1 MPGDGSPPRSSSS
14 RSSIEAP
21 PGHDPL
27 TLKYDRN
34 VTHYEVLGVDRTASP
49 AAIRS
54 AYLARAR
61 AAHPD
66 LQTDARRRADAEVEM
81 RRLNEAWSVLGHED
95 RRLAYDAALHDR
107 AWRDR
112 PANSPSPG
120 FVPIVDDD
128 TDYAAL
134 LDDTPVDGTRVPR
147 WLQLL
152 PVVALGLAILSL
164 CAGLVATFPPLI
176 ALGGISLVVSILG
189 FLAAPV
195 FAVMASYQQER
206 E

>member
-1 MPGDGSPPRSSSS
+1 M
-14 RSSIEAP
+14 
-21 PGHDPL
+21 
-27 TLKYDRN
+27 
-34 VTHYEVLGVDRTASP
+34 THYDALGVAQGAS
-49 AAIRS
+49 ATEIRR
-54 AYLARAR
+54 AYLERAR
-61 AAHPD
+61 ATHPD
-66 LQTDARRRADAEVEM
+66 LQTDAARRAAADLEM

-95 RRLAYDAALHDR
+95 RRRAYDAELHEADR
-107 AWRDR
+107 RNR
-112 PANSPSPG
+112 PRHSPSPD

-152 PVVALGLAILSL
+152 PVVALGIAVFCLS
-164 CAGLVATFPPLI
+164 AGLVAAFPPLL
-176 ALGGISLVVSILG
+176 ALGGVALVISILA

>member
-1 MPGDGSPPRSSSS
+1 M
-14 RSSIEAP
+14 
-21 PGHDPL
+21 
-27 TLKYDRN
+27 
-34 VTHYEVLGVDRTASP
+34 THYEVLGVDRTASP

-81 RRLNEAWSVLGHED
+81 RRLNEAWAVLGHED
-95 RRLAYDAALHDR
+95 RRQAYDADLHDR

-134 LDDTPVDGTRVPR
+134 LDDTPVDGTQVPR